1 MKLNIWHPILI
12 TLITLWSLGTEE
24 KRTELL
30 DGNPILWVI
39 LFTCL
44 VSWFVYFMQ
53 LHKRKKLK
61 KK

>member
-1 MKLNIWHPILI
+1 MRITLWHPII
-12 TLITLWSLGTEE
+12 MTAIVIYSIGTEE

-30 DGNPILWVI
+30 DGNTILWVI

-53 LHKRKKLK
+53 LHKRKKLDSK
-61 KK
+61 